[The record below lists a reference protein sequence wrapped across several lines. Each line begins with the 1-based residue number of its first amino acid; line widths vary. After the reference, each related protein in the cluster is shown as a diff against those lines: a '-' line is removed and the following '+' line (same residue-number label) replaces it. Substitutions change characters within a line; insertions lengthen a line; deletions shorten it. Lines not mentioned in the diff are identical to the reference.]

1 MSPLYNYINFLDFN
15 NIYLTFFK
23 KLRQRKNLK
32 PLHPNFEYW
41 GLSLKVFNKSVISNY
56 IRKTI
61 V

>member
-23 KLRQRKNLK
+23 KLRQIKNIN